1 MEIKIIMLVNLLA
14 YSFIVSQSF
23 SYIIALRNVQES
35 MGAANY
41 IELRHLL
48 DKNYQVKFR
57 IVIYVSLLSCS
68 VLTILCSSDPDGLL
82 FISSLIALIALI
94 AEIIL
99 TLKGNVPINKVINT
113 WSAESYPP
121 DWKDYRAKWLSIY
134 AKRQI
139 VNITGFLSLLIGA
152 IFGT

>member
-1 MEIKIIMLVNLLA
+1 MEIKIIMLVNLVA
-14 YSFIVSQSF
+14 YSFVVSQSF
-23 SYIIALRNVQES
+23 SYIIALRNVQET
-35 MGAANY
+35 MEAASY
-41 IELRHLL
+41 IELRQLL

-68 VLTILCSSDPDGLL
+68 VLTMLCSRDPEGLL
-82 FISSLIALIALI
+82 FISSVIALIALI
-94 AEIIL
+94 VDIIL

-113 WSAESYPP
+113 WSAESYPA
-121 DWKDYRAKWLSIY
+121 DWKAYRAKWLSIY

-139 VNITGFLSLLIGA
+139 VNIAGFLSLLLGA